1 LEALLAVVLAMK
13 ILAMKILA
21 NTMGSLAM
29 RLLARIAKLLAMRER
44 WRYESASDA
53 YKRAELDT
61 KWKPD

>member
-1 LEALLAVVLAMK
+1 
-13 ILAMKILA
+13 MKILA